1 MRDIIS
7 SYWLQSNSGGSLPS
21 FADTPPLSIS
31 RPQDKYLS
39 ILPFNQVSC
48 LNAETWQALGTTGL
62 EEESKQMTTRQW
74 CFLNLEI
81 NIMPHISHSQCV
93 CAPTLKFLDQIKQGD
108 REVSLFEGKVH
119 SQFLPL
125 RGILF
130 ILLSV
135 KIPTSLRCTPS
146 DNNTLFLCEFYT
158 VPLSLSS

>member
-108 REVSLFEGKVH
+108 RDVSLFEGKVH
-119 SQFLPL
+119 SPADSLHLDHRQVFPYLKVWIDEGEAVTRESENFPS
-125 RGILF
+125 RK
-130 ILLSV
+130 LLGSP
-135 KIPTSLRCTPS
+135 I
-146 DNNTLFLCEFYT
+146 
-158 VPLSLSS
+158 